1 MASSQKIP
9 TIIGGPVSPYVRKV
23 LAVCEMKGIPYKLDP
38 IVPFFGSDRFTELS
52 PLRRVPVFIDD
63 QVSLCDSTVICEYL
77 DERYP
82 TPGILPRDPADRAQ
96 ARWLEEYAD
105 TQLGDVAIW
114 KIFNH
119 AVIIPFVFGKERDKA
134 KIARAVTEELPQALS
149 YIERVAPAD
158 GFLFGDVSIADIS
171 VAALL
176 RNLRWARVELDASRW
191 PKTTAWVDRVT
202 ATPAL
207 AKVTRYGDK
216 LMQTAPDHHRQALAE
231 LGVDVMDV
239 SLATDKP
246 RRGPLTPES
255 LSDMR

>member
-1 MASSQKIP
+1 MARHPQA

-52 PLRRVPVFIDD
+52 PLRRVPVFMDD
-63 QVSLCDSTVICEYL
+63 KVSLCDSTVICEYL
-77 DERYP
+77 EERYP
-82 TPGILPRDPADRAQ
+82 SPSILPRDPADRAQ
-96 ARWLEEYAD
+96 ARWIDEYAD

-114 KIFNH
+114 KIFNQ

-134 KIARAVTEELPQALS
+134 KIAQAVAEDLPQALS
-149 YIERVAPAD
+149 YLERIAPAA
-158 GFLFGDVSIADIS
+158 GFLFGDVSMADIS
-171 VAALL
+171 VAVFMA
-176 RNLRWARVELDASRW
+176 NLRWARVQPDAARW
-191 PKTTAWVDRVT
+191 PQTVAWVDRTT

-207 AKVTRYGDK
+207 AKVTRFGDR
-216 LMQTAPDHHRQALAE
+216 LMQTPPNRHREALAE
-231 LGVDVMDV
+231 LGVDLTDV
-239 SLATDKP
+239 TLASDRP